1 MAANGTDHPRNIEDP
16 PNNACFN
23 SDYANGSVN
32 AAAAPRGHSAGSTK
46 TFWAARFGV
55 MKVLTRAYPRATN
68 GTQANGRTYLRNGNA
83 LATVTARPVGQAE
96 LSSNGIKPR
105 NGSAATQ
112 CASTLNESLRRELQ
126 PIAAGR
132 SENGSGLP
140 ERATSGKEI
149 IFIYC
154 VKGSGWCEIQGK
166 RQAIMPCQLIVA
178 PARVQRTYGADSE
191 LSWSLLWIQLAAV
204 NMDAFIAELIE
215 TPRIAILG
223 TWEKTQ
229 MLALFH
235 EVLQALEM
243 PCPQRSA
250 QVSQM
255 GTHLLESSFSSQRKN
270 WQPETDSAGRI
281 GRTIE
286 FMKEHLNEPL
296 RAATLAGVANMSLPH
311 YFAQFKRVIG
321 GSPIDYLIKLRMEH
335 ARRLLSE
342 TSWSVKEVAVS
353 LGYDDPLYFSRV
365 FKSINQTA
373 PSDFRARKREEDRG

>member
-1 MAANGTDHPRNIEDP
+1 
-16 PNNACFN
+16 
-23 SDYANGSVN
+23 
-32 AAAAPRGHSAGSTK
+32 
-46 TFWAARFGV
+46 

-68 GTQANGRTYLRNGNA
+68 GTEANGHAYIRNGNSI
-83 LATVTARPVGQAE
+83 ATVTARSVGQAE

-105 NGSAATQ
+105 NGNAATQ
-112 CASTLNESLRRELQ
+112 FASTLTEAPRRGFL

-140 ERATSGKEI
+140 ERALSGKEI
-149 IFIYC
+149 IFFYC
-154 VKGSGWCEIQGK
+154 VKGSGWCEIDGK
-166 RQAIMPCQLIVA
+166 RRPIMPCQLFVA
-178 PARVQRTYGADSE
+178 PARVQRTYGADKE
-191 LSWSLLWIQLAAV
+191 VSWSLIWIQLAAV

-215 TPRIAILG
+215 TPQIATLG
-223 TWEKTQ
+223 TWEKSQ

-235 EVLQALEM
+235 EVLQALEI
-243 PCPQRSA
+243 PSPQRSA

-255 GTHLLESSFSSQRKN
+255 ATHLLENSFSNQHKN
-270 WQPETDSAGRI
+270 WEPETDSAGRI

-373 PSDFRARKREEDRG
+373 PSDFRARKRGEERG